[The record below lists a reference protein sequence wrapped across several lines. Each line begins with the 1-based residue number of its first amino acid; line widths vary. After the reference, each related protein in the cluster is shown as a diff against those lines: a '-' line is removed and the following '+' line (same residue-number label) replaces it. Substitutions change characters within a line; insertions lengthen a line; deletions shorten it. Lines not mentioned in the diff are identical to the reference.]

1 MIKRDWSKVV
11 VIEPPKLFMVEVPVI
26 DIDESSEAFTGH
38 NDHITT
44 EFNESEHRDT
54 FEASNTNYISR
65 S

>member
-1 MIKRDWSKVV
+1 
-11 VIEPPKLFMVEVPVI
+11 MVEVPVI

-65 S
+65 SQSDVLHDKPDDSV